1 MLVYRVLSA
10 GHPPFTFFASARRMP
25 SLRSGP
31 YHRAPTTSGLRL
43 PLRGPSLAVSLL
55 GMVLVGGTLGYVL
68 VEGWS
73 VWDALY
79 MTVTT
84 VATVGYREVH
94 PLSRAGQAFTL
105 LLVIGGVG
113 TALYAFST
121 IAGVIVE
128 GGWDRFLQ
136 QRRLNQMLDKLNNH
150 FIVCGYGR
158 IGSVIAD
165 QFQRQSTPFVIID
178 TDAGRVESA
187 KALGY
192 AAIQADASHDETLT
206 GAGIQRA
213 RGLVAAVGTDAE
225 NVYTILTA
233 RVLRPDL
240 FVVGRAESED
250 SVRKLRRAGADR
262 VISPYKIGATQMAHT
277 ALRPAVVD
285 FVELATSSENLEL
298 SIEQIAIGQGSSLAN
313 RSLID
318 ANLRQRFGVIVVG
331 IQRQQGQMEFNPPS
345 DAVMRAGDQLVVLG
359 PAPKLKSLEDA
370 AQNG

>member
-1 MLVYRVLSA
+1 MTGLTLHTNPRQ
-10 GHPPFTFFASARRMP
+10 PF
-25 SLRSGP
+25 RS
-31 YHRAPTTSGLRL
+31 SGL
-43 PLRGPSLAVSLL
+43 PLHGPGLAVLL
-55 GMVLVGGTLGYVL
+55 LALVLVGGTVGYV
-68 VEGWS
+68 VIENWS

-94 PLSRAGQAFTL
+94 PLSWLGQAFTL
-105 LLVIGGVG
+105 VLVIGGVG

-121 IAGVIVE
+121 IAGVVVE
-128 GGWDRFLQ
+128 GGWDRFLR
-136 QRRLNQMLDKLNNH
+136 QRRLTRMLDSLTNH
-150 FIVCGYGR
+150 FILCGYGR

-165 QFQRQSTPFVIID
+165 EFRRQTTPFVIID
-178 TDAGRVESA
+178 TDAQRVQA
-187 KALGY
+187 AQARGY
-192 AAIQADASHDETLT
+192 AVIQADASHDDTLL

-250 SVRKLRRAGADR
+250 SISKLRRAGADR
-262 VISPYKIGATQMAHT
+262 VISPYQIGATQMAQT

-298 SIEQIAIGQGSSLAN
+298 SIEQVVIAPRSRLAN
-313 RSLID
+313 RSLVD
-318 ANLRQRFGVIVVG
+318 ANLRQRFGVIVVC
-331 IQRQQGQMEFNPPS
+331 IQRQNGKMEFNPPS
-345 DAVMRAGDQLVVLG
+345 DAVMQAGDQLVVLG
-359 PAPKLKSLEDA
+359 PPVRLKDLEDA
-370 AQNG
+370 ASSA